1 LDKKEIKRNMKKAI
15 RLFLLFVLA
24 QPCMHAIAQNERPVF
39 TLKLRNGDAITGVA
53 DISSIALKTSYGDL
67 AFPIKEVSAITLGIN
82 TFGVDKTQV
91 MDYLNTIQNGALNDA
106 AIAFDRVIRMEIG
119 AIPYVKEYM
128 ESPAY
133 KKKEGSDVSVELAY
147 DVMLS
152 RHNLTK
158 AFRTKDVLQTNGA
171 TAIEGSYEF
180 ESLALET
187 DYGRIS
193 VNRSKISSISVI
205 FKEVN
210 NANTGNFKLYANQNI
225 AGNTN
230 GGWANTGILV
240 RKDQSIRMTASG
252 QVNIAS
258 LSNNAYTP
266 DGGVN
271 GTPGPKSGEPS
282 YGCLVYKIGEAGQ
295 MMKAGD
301 NYSGKA
307 NGTGIIYV
315 SIFESVFNAAN
326 TGSYAVKVTVN

>member
-1 LDKKEIKRNMKKAI
+1 MNKII
-15 RLFLLFVLA
+15 RLFLLLLLVQLSVLA
-24 QPCMHAIAQNERPVF
+24 SAQNERPVF
-39 TLKLRNGDAITGVA
+39 TLKMRNGDVITGVV
-53 DISSIALKTSYGDL
+53 DISSITFKTSYGDL
-67 AFPIKEVSAITLGIN
+67 AFPMKDVAAITLGIN
-82 TFGVDKTQV
+82 TFGVDKGQV
-91 MDYLNTIQNGALNDA
+91 MEYLNTLQNGELNDA
-106 AIAFDRVIRMEIG
+106 AVAFDKLIKMEIG

-133 KKKEGSDVSVELAY
+133 KKKESGDISVELAY
-147 DVMLS
+147 DVLLS

-171 TAIEGSYEF
+171 TSIEGSYEF

-193 VNRSKISSISVI
+193 VNRSKIGSISVI

-210 NANTGNFKLYANQNI
+210 NVGTGNFKLNANQHI
-225 AGNTN
+225 AGNAN

-240 RKDQSIRMTASG
+240 RRDQPIKIIASG

-271 GTPGPKSGEPS
+271 GTPGPKSAEPS
-282 YGCLVYKIGEAGQ
+282 YGCLVFKIGENGPI
-295 MMKAGD
+295 MKAGD
-301 NYSGKA
+301 NYQGKA
-307 NGTGIIYV
+307 NMTGIIYL
-315 SIFESVFNAAN
+315 SIFESVYNAAN
-326 TGSYAVKVTVN
+326 TGTYTVKVAVN

>member
-1 LDKKEIKRNMKKAI
+1 MLCVCVQISVA
-15 RLFLLFVLA
+15 V
-24 QPCMHAIAQNERPVF
+24 IAQNERPVF
-39 TLKLRNGDAITGVA
+39 TLKLRNGDVITGIV
-53 DISSIALKTSYGDL
+53 DISSISFKTSYGDL
-67 AFPIKEVSAITLGIN
+67 AFPIKDVANIILGVN
-82 TFGVDKTQV
+82 TFGVDRSQV
-91 MDYLNTIQNGALNDA
+91 MDHLNAIQNSDLNDA
-106 AIAFDRVIRMEIG
+106 SVAFDKLIKMEIG

-128 ESPAY
+128 ESSAY
-133 KKKEGSDVSVELAY
+133 KKKDGSDISVELAY

-158 AFRTKDVLQTNGA
+158 AFKAKDVLQTNGS
-171 TAIEGSYEF
+171 TAIEGNYDF

-193 VNRSKISSISVI
+193 VNRVKIASISVI
-205 FKEVN
+205 YKEVN
-210 NANTGNFKLYANQNI
+210 NANTGNFKLNANQHI

-240 RKDQSIRMTASG
+240 RKDQSIKIIASG

-258 LSNNAYTP
+258 LSNNTYTP

-282 YGCLVYKIGEAGQ
+282 YGCLVYKIGENGP

-301 NYSGKA
+301 NFAGKA
-307 NGTGIIYV
+307 VSTGIIYV

-326 TGSYAVKVTVN
+326 TGSYTVKVAVN

>member
-1 LDKKEIKRNMKKAI
+1 MKKII
-15 RLFLLFVLA
+15 RLFLLFVFA
-24 QPCMHAIAQNERPVF
+24 QVSFSAIAQNERPVF
-39 TLKLRNGDAITGVA
+39 TLKLRNGDMITGVV
-53 DISSIALKTSYGDL
+53 DISSITFKTSYGDL
-67 AFPIKEVSAITLGIN
+67 AFPMKEVANITLGVN
-82 TFGVDKTQV
+82 TFGVDKIQV
-91 MDYLNTIQNGALNDA
+91 MEHLNTIQNGELNDA
-106 AIAFDRVIRMEIG
+106 AVAFDKLIKMEIG
-119 AIPYVKEYM
+119 AIPYIKEFM

-133 KKKEGSDVSVELAY
+133 KKKENSDVSVELAY

-158 AFRTKDVLQTNGA
+158 AFKTKDVLQTNGA
-171 TAIEGSYEF
+171 TSIEGSYEF

-193 VNRSKISSISVI
+193 VNRAKIASISVI

-210 NANTGNFKLYANQNI
+210 NVGTGNFKLNANQNI

-240 RKDQSIRMTASG
+240 RRDQSIKIIASG

-271 GTPGPKSGEPS
+271 GTPGPKSAEPS
-282 YGCLVYKIGEAGQ
+282 YGSLVFKIGENGP

-301 NYSGKA
+301 NYQGKA
-307 NGTGIIYV
+307 NATGIIYL
-315 SIFESVFNAAN
+315 SIFESVYNAAN
-326 TGSYAVKVTVN
+326 TGTYTVKVAVN

>member
-1 LDKKEIKRNMKKAI
+1 MKRMI
-15 RLFLLFVLA
+15 RLFLLLVFA
-24 QPCMHAIAQNERPVF
+24 QVSITVMAQNERPVF
-39 TLKLRNGDAITGVA
+39 TLKLRNGDVITGVV
-53 DISSIALKTSYGDL
+53 DLSSIAFKTSYGDL
-67 AFPIKEVSAITLGIN
+67 AFPIKEVANITLGVN
-82 TFGVDKTQV
+82 TFGVDKSLV
-91 MDYLNTIQNGALNDA
+91 MEHLNTIQNGELNDA
-106 AIAFDRVIRMEIG
+106 SVAFDKLIKMEIG

-128 ESPAY
+128 ESSAY
-133 KKKEGSDVSVELAY
+133 KKKDGSDISVELAY

-158 AFRTKDVLQTNGA
+158 AFRMKDVLQTNGA
-171 TAIEGSYEF
+171 SSIEGSYEF

-193 VNRSKISSISVI
+193 VNRSKIASISVI

-210 NANTGNFKLYANQNI
+210 NVNTGNFKLNANQHI

-240 RKDQSIRMTASG
+240 RKDQSIKIIAAG

-258 LSNNAYTP
+258 LSNNTYTP

-271 GTPGPKSGEPS
+271 GTPGPKSAEPS
-282 YGCLVYKIGEAGQ
+282 YGCLVFKIGENGP

-301 NYSGKA
+301 NFAGKA

-315 SIFESVFNAAN
+315 SIFESVYNAAN
-326 TGSYAVKVTVN
+326 TGSYTVKVAVN

>member
-1 LDKKEIKRNMKKAI
+1 MKKI
-15 RLFLLFVLA
+15 SRLLLFLLIAASTVA
-24 QPCMHAIAQNERPVF
+24 SAQNEHPLF
-39 TLKLRNGDAITGVA
+39 TVKMRNGDIITGIV
-53 DISSIALKTSYGDL
+53 DINSIAFKTPYGDL
-67 AFPIKEVSAITLGIN
+67 AFPIKEVAGITLGIN

-91 MDYLNTIQNGALNDA
+91 MDYLNTIQNGSLSDA
-106 AIAFDRVIRMEIG
+106 SVAFDKLIKMEIG
-119 AIPYVKEYM
+119 AIPYVKEFM
-128 ESPAY
+128 ESSAY
-133 KKKEGSDVSVELAY
+133 KKKEGSDISVELAY

-152 RHNLTK
+152 GHNLTK

-171 TAIEGSYEF
+171 TSIEGSYEF

-187 DYGRIS
+187 DYGSIS
-193 VNRSKISSISVI
+193 VNRSKISFISVI

-210 NANTGNFKLYANQNI
+210 NANTGNFKLFANQNI

-240 RKDQSIRMTASG
+240 RRDQSIKIIASG

-258 LSNNAYTP
+258 LSNNTYTP

-271 GTPGPKSGEPS
+271 GTPGPKSSEPS
-282 YGCLVYKIGEAGQ
+282 YGCLVYKIGENGP

-301 NYSGKA
+301 NFLGKA
-307 NGTGIIYV
+307 NATGIIYI

-326 TGSYAVKVTVN
+326 TGSYAVKISVN

>member
-1 LDKKEIKRNMKKAI
+1 MKKII
-15 RLFLLFVLA
+15 RLFLLLA
-24 QPCMHAIAQNERPVF
+24 FIQGSVAAKAQNERPVF
-39 TLKLRNGDAITGVA
+39 TLKLSNGDIITGIA
-53 DISSIALKTSYGDL
+53 DVSSITFKTSYGDL
-67 AFPIKEVSAITLGIN
+67 AFPIKEVASVTLGIN

-91 MDYLNTIQNGALNDA
+91 MDYLNTIQNGSLSDA
-106 AIAFDRVIRMEIG
+106 SVDFDKLIKMEVG

-133 KKKEGSDVSVELAY
+133 KKKEGSDISVELAY

-152 RHNLTK
+152 RHNISK

-171 TAIEGSYEF
+171 TSIEGSYEF
-180 ESLALET
+180 ESLTLEA

-193 VNRSKISSISVI
+193 VNRAKISSIGVI
-205 FKEVN
+205 FKEVD
-210 NANTGNFKLYANQNI
+210 NAGIGNFKLFANQNI
-225 AGNTN
+225 AGNPN

-240 RKDQSIRMTASG
+240 RKDQLIKIIASG

-271 GTPGPKSGEPS
+271 GTPGPKSMEPS
-282 YGCLVYKIGEAGQ
+282 YGSLVFKIGENGP

-301 NYSGKA
+301 NYSGKSNA
-307 NGTGIIYV
+307 TGIIYI
-315 SIFESVFNAAN
+315 SIFESVYNAAN
-326 TGSYAVKVTVN
+326 TGSYAVKVSVN

>member
-1 LDKKEIKRNMKKAI
+1 LW
-15 RLFLLFVLA
+15 LVLI
-24 QPCMHAIAQNERPVF
+24 QTSVMVMAQNERPVF
-39 TLKLRNGDAITGVA
+39 TLKLRNGDVISGIA
-53 DISSIALKTSYGDL
+53 DVSSIAFKTSYGDL
-67 AFPIKEVSAITLGIN
+67 AFPIKDVAGITLGIN

-91 MDYLNTIQNGALNDA
+91 MDYLNTIQNGALSDA
-106 AIAFDRVIRMEIG
+106 SVAFDKLIKMEIG
-119 AIPYVKEYM
+119 AIPYIKEYM

-133 KKKEGSDVSVELAY
+133 KKKEGSDISVELAY

-158 AFRTKDVLQTNGA
+158 AFHTKDLLQTNGA
-171 TAIEGSYEF
+171 TSIEGSYEF

-193 VNRSKISSISVI
+193 VNRSKIASVSVI
-205 FKEVN
+205 FKEVD
-210 NANTGNFKLYANQNI
+210 NANTGNFKLFANQNI

-240 RKDQSIRMTASG
+240 RKDEVIKIIASG

-258 LSNNAYTP
+258 LSNNTYTP

-282 YGCLVYKIGEAGQ
+282 YGCLVFKIGETGP

-301 NYSGKA
+301 NYLGKSGA
-307 NGTGIIYV
+307 TGIIYI
-315 SIFESVFNAAN
+315 SIFESVYNAAN
-326 TGSYAVKVTVN
+326 TGTYSVKVSVN